1 MHVILRYSLV
11 FGENSNSEL
20 ALKADMVLEMPYIG
34 VPLAVTYIYC
44 DGLKLRAVL
53 GEEGF

>member
-1 MHVILRYSLV
+1 MYIILRYSLV
-11 FGENSNSEL
+11 FVENSKSEL
-20 ALKADMVLEMPYIG
+20 ALKADMELEMPYIG

-44 DGLKLRAVL
+44 SRLKLRAVL